1 MTEYFSIEQ
10 LINDINDNITNK
22 SRLMYEIDASLKFIE
37 NSICDIKSTH
47 PDNNYRKYLLT
58 ILEKSKLAMYNFN
71 SRVLEIKKLT
81 FLELYSFYEILSN
94 VLNAINI
101 YSKSTQHKWER
112 IYTITDDEYIV
123 LEKL

>member
-10 LINDINDNITNK
+10 LITDINDNITNK

-71 SRVLEIKKLT
+71 SRALEIKKLT